1 MSNWFATVL
10 TILRIIR
17 ATCGMGVPP
26 RYSRARRRCHKMA
39 ELISFANQNMLLIR
53 HLTNVAALH
62 LIISMS
68 LAPAADTRP
77 ETRKL
82 VDNLAQEPEHKPREM
97 RVPIELNDREIK
109 SAPKTLFPE
118 LPLTGKRGQETPSGS
133 KYGRYCENAFE
144 RAGFPNC
151 IGRFAK
157 PSTDAYHQ
165 VGYVGGGTLFGG
177 TNRRKD
183 EGTFG
188 MDYAG
193 YWFHRK
199 TWLKWSHGGRHQ
211 GGAGRYETEGPRLL
225 PE

>member
-1 MSNWFATVL
+1 MSVAVL
-10 TILRIIR
+10 
-17 ATCGMGVPP
+17 
-26 RYSRARRRCHKMA
+26 
-39 ELISFANQNMLLIR
+39 LLI
-53 HLTNVAALH
+53 V
-62 LIISMS
+62 SMS
-68 LAPAADTRP
+68 FAPAADPRP
-77 ETRKL
+77 VIRKL
-82 VDNLAQEPEHKPREM
+82 DDSILWDSERKPREI
-97 RVPIELNDREIK
+97 RAPIDLTETEFK

-118 LPLTGKRGQETPSGS
+118 LPLSGPRGKESPSGS

-157 PSTDAYHQ
+157 PSTDANHQ

-177 TNRRKD
+177 TSRRQD

-193 YWFHRK
+193 HWFSRK
-199 TWLKWSHGGRHQ
+199 TWLRWSHGGRYQ

>member
-1 MSNWFATVL
+1 MIRYPISVAVL
-10 TILRIIR
+10 
-17 ATCGMGVPP
+17 
-26 RYSRARRRCHKMA
+26 
-39 ELISFANQNMLLIR
+39 LLI
-53 HLTNVAALH
+53 V
-62 LIISMS
+62 SMS
-68 LAPAADTRP
+68 FAPAADPRP
-77 ETRKL
+77 VIRKL
-82 VDNLAQEPEHKPREM
+82 DDSILWDSERKPREI
-97 RVPIELNDREIK
+97 RAPIDLTERDVK

-118 LPLTGKRGQETPSGS
+118 LPLSGSRGKETPDGS

-177 TNRRKD
+177 TSRRKD

-188 MDYAG
+188 MDYSG
-193 YWFHRK
+193 HWFSRK
-199 TWLKWSHGGRHQ
+199 TWLRWSHGVRYQ